1 MGLHASNRDAP
12 NARYI
17 STLSLLS
24 LSTVIEE
31 NVAEGECIKR
41 TTAPSA
47 RM

>member
-24 LSTVIEE
+24 LVNGS
-31 NVAEGECIKR
+31 EGV
-41 TTAPSA
+41 P
-47 RM
+47 